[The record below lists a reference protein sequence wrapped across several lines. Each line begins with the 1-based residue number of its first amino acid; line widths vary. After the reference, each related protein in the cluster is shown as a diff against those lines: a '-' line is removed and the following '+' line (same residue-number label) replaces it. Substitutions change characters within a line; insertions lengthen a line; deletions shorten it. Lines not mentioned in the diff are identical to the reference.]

1 MENNANISLYNISN
15 KFVELFE
22 KGQTQELTQKELQEQ
37 GEELAQLLVSKSAG
51 IIAYSKNTEALVT
64 SIDEE
69 IKRLQ
74 EYKKV
79 VKAKQDK
86 FNDYVK
92 ENMEK
97 LGLSKVETPLGVLS
111 VAKCPLSVEI
121 VDEELI
127 PTEYKEDV
135 ITTKID
141 KTALKQHFKETGE
154 LIDGVNFI
162 ADKKALRIK

>member
-22 KGQTQELTQKELQEQ
+22 KGQSEELTAEEVQQQ
-37 GEELAQLLVSKSAG
+37 GEELAEMLVSKSAG
-51 IIAYSKNTEALVT
+51 IIAYSKNTEALVNN
-64 SIDEE
+64 IDTE

-74 EYKKV
+74 EFKKS

-86 FNDYVK
+86 FNEYVK
-92 ENMEK
+92 ENMER
-97 LGLSKVETPLGVLS
+97 LGLSKVETQLGILS
-111 VAKCPLSVEI
+111 VTKCPLSVEI
-121 VDEELI
+121 VDEELV

-154 LIDGVNFI
+154 LIDGVSFI
-162 ADKKALRIK
+162 TDKKTLRIK